1 MKGDSILMNLNLI
14 FYELDE
20 LSISV
25 LNSLRGDKDAGV
37 NISHLISTAIQNNF
51 SGNLYQNFLAFII
64 LNNTNPF
71 SLSCERGVMLDDT
84 IKQFAIRDCEV
95 FHELFKLSLDK
106 NFNFN
111 LNNNNSLIGAIS
123 KKFAG
128 AASPEELFNLI
139 KNFYE
144 TYGVGSFG
152 FYRAFR
158 LNTHGLNNNFMIEPI
173 VNVEDVSLS
182 DITGYEIQKRE
193 LRANTDAFI
202 AGRPANNVLLYGDSG
217 TGKSTSIKALLND
230 YKNSK
235 LKIIEIYKHQFQY
248 LPDLIARIKGRNYK
262 FIIFIDDLSFEES
275 ETEYKF
281 LKAVIEGGL
290 EVRPNNILIYATS
303 NRRHIVREVWR
314 DRDDMEHSGDVH
326 RSDTLEEKLSLASRF
341 GVAINYSSPSRNEYH
356 EIIKNLAKKSLGS
369 YKDINELLKGAD
381 AWEIRHGGKSGRAAR
396 QYIDY
401 LAGNI

>member
-1 MKGDSILMNLNLI
+1 MNLNLI

-20 LSISV
+20 LSMSV
-25 LNSLRGDKDAGV
+25 LNSICDEQDGGV
-37 NISHLISTAIQNNF
+37 NMSRLINTAIQNNF

-64 LNNTNPF
+64 LNNINPF
-71 SLSCERGVMLDDT
+71 SLSCERGVELDDT
-84 IKQFAIRDCEV
+84 IKQLAMHDCEI
-95 FHELFKLSLDK
+95 FFKLFKISSDK

-111 LNNNNSLIGAIS
+111 LDNSSLIGAIS
-123 KKFAG
+123 KTFAN

-144 TYGVGSFG
+144 TQGVGSFG
-152 FYRAFR
+152 FHRAFR
-158 LNTHGLNNNFMIEPI
+158 LNTHGENFTIEPI
-173 VNVEDVSLS
+173 ISVEDVSLS

-235 LKIIEIYKHQFQY
+235 LKIIEIYKHQFKF

-281 LKAVIEGGL
+281 LKAAIEGGL

-314 DRDDMEHSGDVH
+314 DRDDMEHSGDIH

-356 EIIKNLAKKSLGS
+356 EIIKNLAKKSLGN

-401 LAGNI
+401 LAGKSMI

>member
-1 MKGDSILMNLNLI
+1 MNLNLI

-20 LSISV
+20 LSVSV
-25 LNSLRGDKDAGV
+25 LNSICDNKDGGV
-37 NISHLISTAIQNNF
+37 NMSRLINTAIQNNF

-64 LNNTNPF
+64 LNNINPF
-71 SLSCERGVMLDDT
+71 SLSCERGVELDDT
-84 IKQFAIRDCEV
+84 IKQLAMHDCEI
-95 FHELFKLSLDK
+95 FFKLFKISSDK

-111 LNNNNSLIGAIS
+111 LDNSSLIGAIS
-123 KKFAG
+123 KTFAN

-144 TYGVGSFG
+144 TQGVGSFG
-152 FYRAFR
+152 FHRAFR
-158 LNTHGLNNNFMIEPI
+158 LNTHGENFTIEPI
-173 VNVEDVSLS
+173 ISVEDVSLS

-202 AGRPANNVLLYGDSG
+202 AGRPANNDLLYGDSG

-235 LKIIEIYKHQFQY
+235 LKIIEIYKHQFKF

-281 LKAVIEGGL
+281 LKAAIEGGL

-303 NRRHIVREVWR
+303 NRRHNVREVWR

-356 EIIKNLAKKSLGS
+356 EIIKNLAKKSLGN

>member
-1 MKGDSILMNLNLI
+1 MNLNLI

-20 LSISV
+20 LSMSV
-25 LNSLRGDKDAGV
+25 LNSICDEQDGGV
-37 NISHLISTAIQNNF
+37 NMSRLINTAIQNNF

-64 LNNTNPF
+64 LNNINPF
-71 SLSCERGVMLDDT
+71 SLSCERGVELDDT
-84 IKQFAIRDCEV
+84 IKQLAMHDCEI
-95 FHELFKLSLDK
+95 FFKLFKISSDK

-111 LNNNNSLIGAIS
+111 LNNNSLIGAIS
-123 KKFAG
+123 KTFAA

-144 TYGVGSFG
+144 THGVGSFG

-158 LNTHGLNNNFMIEPI
+158 LNTYGENFTIEPI
-173 VNVEDVSLS
+173 INVEDVSLS
-182 DITGYEIQKRE
+182 DITGYELQKRE
-193 LRANTDAFI
+193 LRLNTEAFI

-235 LKIIEIYKHQFQY
+235 LKIIEIYKHQFKY

-281 LKAVIEGGL
+281 LKAAIEGGL

-314 DRDDMEHSGDVH
+314 DRDDMEHSGDIH

-356 EIIKNLAKKSLGS
+356 EIIKNLAKKSLGG

-401 LAGNI
+401 LAGKSMI

>member
-1 MKGDSILMNLNLI
+1 MNLNLI

-20 LSISV
+20 LSMSV
-25 LNSLRGDKDAGV
+25 LNSICDEQDGGV
-37 NISHLISTAIQNNF
+37 NMSRLINTAIQNNF

-64 LNNTNPF
+64 LNNINPF
-71 SLSCERGVMLDDT
+71 SLSCERGVELDDT
-84 IKQFAIRDCEV
+84 IKQLAMHDCEI
-95 FHELFKLSLDK
+95 FFKLFKISSDK

-111 LNNNNSLIGAIS
+111 LNNNSLIGAIS
-123 KKFAG
+123 KTFAA

-144 TYGVGSFG
+144 THGVGSFG

-158 LNTHGLNNNFMIEPI
+158 LNTYGENFTIEPI
-173 VNVEDVSLS
+173 INVEDVSLS
-182 DITGYEIQKRE
+182 DITGYELQKRE
-193 LRANTDAFI
+193 LRLNTEAFI

-235 LKIIEIYKHQFQY
+235 LKIIEIYKHQFKY

-281 LKAVIEGGL
+281 LKAAIEGGL

-314 DRDDMEHSGDVH
+314 DRD
-326 RSDTLEEKLSLASRF
+326 
-341 GVAINYSSPSRNEYH
+341 
-356 EIIKNLAKKSLGS
+356 
-369 YKDINELLKGAD
+369 
-381 AWEIRHGGKSGRAAR
+381 
-396 QYIDY
+396 
-401 LAGNI
+401 